1 MPLIPTIILPSSLEL
16 FLSIGDHTLTC
27 KKECEEEHLNNVYF
41 VTNFNIFKELFC
53 STTLA
58 AILLSLFKINAWQ
71 ELCMKNW
78 FSNLQKGHK
87 AFFKHIHMS

>member
-16 FLSIGDHTLTC
+16 FLSVGDHTLTC

-41 VTNFNIFKELFC
+41 VTNFNIFKELFY

-58 AILLSLFKINAWQ
+58 AILLSLFKINAW
-71 ELCMKNW
+71 
-78 FSNLQKGHK
+78 
-87 AFFKHIHMS
+87 